1 MRVRAKICG
10 ITNVDDALSA
20 VHSGCDAIGLVFYEP
35 SPRNIAIKDA
45 IEICQALP
53 AFVTVVGLFVNAQAR
68 EIENICREV
77 PLSLLQFHG
86 NESEAECH
94 AHHLPYIKAIRI
106 QTSQDVSD
114 AETNYQTAQAILVDT
129 YKKGIPGGTGEQ
141 FDWSLLPE
149 KPKKPLILA
158 GGLTPANVKQAIITV
173 HPYAVDVSG
182 GVESDK
188 GIKNH
193 EKVSLFLKEVSRASE
208 NTYN

>member
-10 ITNVDDALSA
+10 ITNIEDALNA

-35 SPRNIAIKDA
+35 SPRNISIKDA
-45 IEICQALP
+45 VEICNALP
-53 AFVTVVGLFVNAQAR
+53 AFVTVVGLFVDALTID
-68 EIENICREV
+68 IENICREV

-86 NESEAECH
+86 HETEAECVS
-94 AHHLPYIKAIRI
+94 HHLPYIKAIRI
-106 QTSQDVSD
+106 KTSQDVSD
-114 AETNYQTAQAILVDT
+114 AESNYQTAQAILVDT
-129 YKKGIPGGTGEQ
+129 YKKGIPGGTGEK

-158 GGLTPANVKQAIITV
+158 GGLTPDNIKQAINAV
-173 HPYAVDVSG
+173 RPYAVDVSG
-182 GVESDK
+182 GVESEK

-193 EKVSLFLKEVSRASE
+193 KKVSLFLKEVSRASE